1 MGFLFI
7 LSWVSLAIQIIFI
20 TLSIVAGLYYL
31 AELAEE
37 YTTSARRCIL
47 FTISFT
53 IFVYLMLIFFE
64 DFPWTMLL
72 CGLAA
77 QGFHFSIMTSFPFI
91 QLLSLP
97 FIGSLAMLVIN
108 HVLAFQYFT
117 AVYVP
122 FTQVC
127 FLHPTEQVTPNPTHL
142 YVLLQVLAYFTICLW
157 MVPFGLF
164 VSLSANDNV
173 LPTTVSAQERR
184 LGSSNPDVVS
194 NYFSG
199 NKKTGLLSLINY
211 AKETLLPARSK
222 KSF

>member
-7 LSWVSLAIQIIFI
+7 LSWISLAIQITFM

-37 YTTSARRCIL
+37 YTTPARRFIL
-47 FTISFT
+47 FMISFT
-53 IFVYLMLIFFE
+53 IIVYIMLILFE
-64 DFPWTMLL
+64 DFSWTMMS

-77 QGFHFSIMTSFPFI
+77 QAFHFSIMTNFPFI
-91 QLLSLP
+91 QLLSVS

-117 AVYVP
+117 SVYVP
-122 FTQVC
+122 FTQV
-127 FLHPTEQVTPNPTHL
+127 
-142 YVLLQVLAYFTICLW
+142 LAYFTVCLW
-157 MVPFGLF
+157 MVPFALF

-173 LPTTVSAQERR
+173 LPTTISTNERR

-194 NYFSG
+194 NYFSR
-199 NKKTGLLSLINY
+199 NKKLGLLSFFNY
-211 AKETLLPARSK
+211 IKETLLPGRSK